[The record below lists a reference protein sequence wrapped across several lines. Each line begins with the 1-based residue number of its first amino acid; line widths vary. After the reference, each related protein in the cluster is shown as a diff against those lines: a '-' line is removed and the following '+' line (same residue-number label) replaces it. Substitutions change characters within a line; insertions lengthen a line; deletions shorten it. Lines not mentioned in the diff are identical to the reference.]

1 MYKAQQQYNVTG
13 HEGVTETWN
22 IMQNEVSLKIDLTQ
36 SFISSFLRLN
46 TKCSFYLHQV
56 HCCGVKGY
64 TDWANTTFSKGLN
77 VPDSCCIEYTV
88 GCGVNM
94 ILSQDADERLYTVGC
109 VPELSEQVNHKA
121 GVFAGI
127 GVGVACIQVKVD
139 WCFRHG

>member
-1 MYKAQQQYNVTG
+1 
-13 HEGVTETWN
+13 
-22 IMQNEVSLKIDLTQ
+22 
-36 SFISSFLRLN
+36 
-46 TKCSFYLHQV
+46 
-56 HCCGVKGY
+56 
-64 TDWANTTFSKGLN
+64 
-77 VPDSCCIEYTV
+77 
-88 GCGVNM
+88 M